1 VLGVMRD
8 KDARGILAELEPVL
22 AEVVVTA
29 NTSPRAMDPD
39 ELGAVAV
46 EIFGDDRV
54 SVSPTLSGAIEEAR
68 ELAEEGVESGG
79 GVIVTGSVV
88 TAGETRT
95 LFGLEPA

>member
-1 VLGVMRD
+1 MRE

-46 EIFGDDRV
+46 EVFGDDRV
-54 SVSPTLSGAIEEAR
+54 SVAPTLPAAIEEAR
-68 ELAEEGVESGG
+68 ELAEEEGTSGV

-88 TAGETRT
+88 TAGEARR
-95 LFGLEPA
+95 LFGLEPT